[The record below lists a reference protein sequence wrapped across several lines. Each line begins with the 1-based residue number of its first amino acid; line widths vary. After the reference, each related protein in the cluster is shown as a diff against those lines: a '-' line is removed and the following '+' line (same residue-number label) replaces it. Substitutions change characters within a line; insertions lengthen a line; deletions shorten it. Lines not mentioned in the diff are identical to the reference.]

1 LHDEGTDMCYFS
13 LPFKLLK
20 LTQPILYCIF
30 YSDRAIVS
38 MEALCSPPLCEVP
51 MPKPSP
57 FIHNI
62 VATAQILT
70 SAPLQLDR
78 LKQIF
83 RFSSFNRRKF
93 AAVTLRLVRPNCTIL
108 LFTSGKLVITG
119 SKSSSEAL
127 LSAYRIRQLLR
138 SACIGQRFEIIGFE
152 IQNVV
157 SHCELKVSDSEIL
170 DIEALYERYH
180 IYSTYQSHVFPGLIF
195 RHPNLK
201 VVALMFFSGK
211 VVLTGAKSLKDIDDG
226 WDVIFTLLKPYVVK
240 RQ

>member
-1 LHDEGTDMCYFS
+1 MDSDTYSSRCSVDVPATTS
-13 LPFKLLK
+13 SDVAA
-20 LTQPILYCIF
+20 CI
-30 YSDRAIVS
+30 
-38 MEALCSPPLCEVP
+38 EPCKPL
-51 MPKPSP
+51 P

-62 VATAQILT
+62 VATAQIQT
-70 SAPLQLDR
+70 STPLQLDR

-119 SKSSSEAL
+119 SKSFSEAL
-127 LSAYRIRQLLR
+127 LSAYRIRNLLR
-138 SACIGQRFEIIGFE
+138 KTCIGQQFVITGFE

-157 SHCELKVSDSEIL
+157 SHCELVVKEGEIL

-180 IYSTYQSHVFPGLIF
+180 IYSTYQSHIFPGLIF
-195 RHPNLK
+195 RYPNLK

-211 VVLTGAKSLKDIDDG
+211 VVLTGAKSLNDIDEG
-226 WDVIFTLLKPYVVK
+226 WDVIFSLLKSYVVK

>member
-1 LHDEGTDMCYFS
+1 MQLQDQGDGKEHKPHHKQVVPTRH
-13 LPFKLLK
+13 LLFCDYVAF
-20 LTQPILYCIF
+20 TPAIF
-30 YSDRAIVS
+30 VAAQMAEDRAK
-38 MEALCSPPLCEVP
+38 PL
-51 MPKPSP
+51 P

-62 VATAQILT
+62 VATAQIDI
-70 SAPLQLDR
+70 SSPLQLDR

-93 AAVTLRLVRPNCTIL
+93 AAVTLRLMHPNSTIL

-119 SKSSSEAL
+119 TKSASEAL
-127 LSAYRIRQLLR
+127 LSAYKVRRLLR
-138 SACIGQRFEIIGFE
+138 EACVGQRFAVSGFE

-157 SHCELKVSDSEIL
+157 SHCELDVKDGEIL

-180 IYSTYQSHVFPGLIF
+180 IYSTYQSHIFPGLIF
-195 RHPNLK
+195 RYPHLR

-211 VVLTGAKSLKDIDDG
+211 VVLTGARSLDDIQAG
-226 WDVIFTLLKPYVVK
+226 WDVIFALVLPYVVR

>member
-1 LHDEGTDMCYFS
+1 MTD
-13 LPFKLLK
+13 
-20 LTQPILYCIF
+20 
-30 YSDRAIVS
+30 
-38 MEALCSPPLCEVP
+38 
-51 MPKPSP
+51 PKPVP

-62 VATAQILT
+62 VATAQIEI

-127 LSAYRIRQLLR
+127 LSAYRIRRLLR
-138 SACIGQRFEIIGFE
+138 QTCTGQRFSVTGFE

-157 SHCELKVSDSEIL
+157 SHCELTVRDGEIL

-180 IYSTYQSHVFPGLIF
+180 IYSTYQPHIFPGLIF
-195 RHPNLK
+195 RYPNLK
-201 VVALMFFSGK
+201 VVALVFFSGK
-211 VVLTGAKSLKDIDDG
+211 VVLTGAKSLEDIEHG
-226 WDVIFTLLKPYVVK
+226 WDTIYALVRSYVVR

>member
-1 LHDEGTDMCYFS
+1 
-13 LPFKLLK
+13 
-20 LTQPILYCIF
+20 
-30 YSDRAIVS
+30 
-38 MEALCSPPLCEVP
+38 MEEEEEP
-51 MPKPSP
+51 PKPIP

-62 VATAQILT
+62 VATAQIDT
-70 SAPLQLDR
+70 RSPLQLDR

-119 SKSSSEAL
+119 SKSSAEAL
-127 LSAYRIRQLLR
+127 LAVYRIRRLLR
-138 SACIGQRFEIIGFE
+138 EACVGQQFLTTSFE

-157 SHCELKVSDSEIL
+157 SHCELTVEDGEIL
-170 DIEALYERYH
+170 DIEALYERHH
-180 IYSTYQSHVFPGLIF
+180 IYSTYQPHIFPGLIF
-195 RHPNLK
+195 RYPSLK

-211 VVLTGAKSLKDIDDG
+211 VVLTGARSLDDIDHG
-226 WDVIFTLLKPYVVK
+226 WDVIYGLVKAYVVR

>member
-1 LHDEGTDMCYFS
+1 M
-13 LPFKLLK
+13 
-20 LTQPILYCIF
+20 
-30 YSDRAIVS
+30 
-38 MEALCSPPLCEVP
+38 
-51 MPKPSP
+51 KPVP

-62 VATAQILT
+62 VATAQIDT
-70 SAPLQLDR
+70 PTPLQLDR

-119 SKSSSEAL
+119 SKSAAEAL
-127 LSAYRIRQLLR
+127 LSVYRVRSLLR
-138 SACIGQRFEIIGFE
+138 EACVGQRFLATGFE

-157 SHCELKVSDSEIL
+157 SHCELKVEDGEIL
-170 DIEALYERYH
+170 DIEAIYERHH
-180 IYSTYQSHVFPGLIF
+180 IYSTYQSHIFPGLIF
-195 RHPNLK
+195 RYPNLK

-211 VVLTGAKSLKDIDDG
+211 VVLTGARSLKDIEEG
-226 WDVIFTLLKPYVVK
+226 WDVIFALVKQYVVK

>member
-1 LHDEGTDMCYFS
+1 M
-13 LPFKLLK
+13 
-20 LTQPILYCIF
+20 
-30 YSDRAIVS
+30 SDYH
-38 MEALCSPPLCEVP
+38 MTT
-51 MPKPSP
+51 PKPIP

-62 VATAQILT
+62 VATAQIEI
-70 SAPLQLDR
+70 SAPLHLDR

-127 LSAYRIRQLLR
+127 LSAYRIRRILR
-138 SACIGQRFEIIGFE
+138 QTCTGQRFSVTGFE

-157 SHCELKVSDSEIL
+157 SHCELNVHDGEIL

-180 IYSTYQSHVFPGLIF
+180 IYSTYQPHIFPGLIF
-195 RHPNLK
+195 RYPNLK
-201 VVALMFFSGK
+201 VVALVFFSGK
-211 VVLTGAKSLKDIDDG
+211 VVLTGAKSLEDIENG
-226 WDVIFTLLKPYVVK
+226 WDVIYALVRSYVVK

>member
-1 LHDEGTDMCYFS
+1 MNH
-13 LPFKLLK
+13 
-20 LTQPILYCIF
+20 
-30 YSDRAIVS
+30 
-38 MEALCSPPLCEVP
+38 
-51 MPKPSP
+51 P

-62 VATAQILT
+62 VATAQIQI

-93 AAVTLRLVRPNCTIL
+93 AAVTLRLVNPNCTIL

-127 LSAYRIRQLLR
+127 LSAYYVRNLLR
-138 SACIGQRFEIIGFE
+138 RACVGQQFAVTAFN

-157 SHCELKVSDSEIL
+157 SRCELQVKEDEIL
-170 DIEALYERYH
+170 DIEALYERFHVYC
-180 IYSTYQSHVFPGLIF
+180 TYQSHIFPGLIF
-195 RHPNLK
+195 RYPGLR
-201 VVALMFFSGK
+201 VVALVFFSGN
-211 VVLTGAKSLKDIDDG
+211 VVLTGARSLVDIEEG
-226 WDVIFTLLKPYVVK
+226 WEVVFGLLKPYVVK

>member
-1 LHDEGTDMCYFS
+1 MSEVECATVDST
-13 LPFKLLK
+13 FK
-20 LTQPILYCIF
+20 PI
-30 YSDRAIVS
+30 
-38 MEALCSPPLCEVP
+38 
-51 MPKPSP
+51 P

-62 VATAQILT
+62 VATAQIQT
-70 SAPLQLDR
+70 STPLHLDR

-119 SKSSSEAL
+119 SKSFSEAL
-127 LSAYRIRQLLR
+127 LSAYRIRGLLR
-138 SACIGQRFEIIGFE
+138 RTCVGQQFAIAGFE

-157 SHCELKVSDSEIL
+157 SHCELAVGEGEIL

-180 IYSTYQSHVFPGLIF
+180 IYSTYQSHIFPGLIF
-195 RHPNLK
+195 RYPNLK

-211 VVLTGAKSLKDIDDG
+211 VVLTGAKSLDDIEEG
-226 WDVIFTLLKPYVVK
+226 WDVIFALLKSYVVK

>member
-1 LHDEGTDMCYFS
+1 MMAAAT
-13 LPFKLLK
+13 K
-20 LTQPILYCIF
+20 
-30 YSDRAIVS
+30 
-38 MEALCSPPLCEVP
+38 PL
-51 MPKPSP
+51 P

-62 VATAQILT
+62 VATAQIEIST
-70 SAPLQLDR
+70 PLQLDR

-127 LSAYRIRQLLR
+127 LSAYRVRHLLQQ
-138 SACIGQRFEIIGFE
+138 ACTGQRFAVTGFD

-157 SHCELKVSDSEIL
+157 SHCELEVRDGEIL
-170 DIEALYERYH
+170 DIEAVYERYH
-180 IYSTYQSHVFPGLIF
+180 IYSTYQSHIFPGLIF
-195 RHPNLK
+195 RYPKLR

-211 VVLTGAKSLKDIDDG
+211 VVLTGAKSLGDIEEG
-226 WDVIFTLLKPYVVK
+226 WNVIFSLVKAYVVR

>member
-1 LHDEGTDMCYFS
+1 
-13 LPFKLLK
+13 
-20 LTQPILYCIF
+20 
-30 YSDRAIVS
+30 
-38 MEALCSPPLCEVP
+38 ME
-51 MPKPSP
+51 KPVP

-62 VATAQILT
+62 VATAQIET

-93 AAVTLRLVRPNCTIL
+93 AAVTLRLLRPNCTIL

-119 SKSSSEAL
+119 SKSWSEAL
-127 LSAYRIRQLLR
+127 LSVFRVRHLLR
-138 SACIGQRFEIIGFE
+138 RACVGQRFTVTGFN

-157 SHCELKVSDSEIL
+157 SHCEMPVRDGEIL
-170 DIEALYERYH
+170 DIEALYERHH
-180 IYSTYQSHVFPGLIF
+180 IYSTYQSHIFPGLIF
-195 RHPNLK
+195 RYPNLK

-211 VVLTGAKSLKDIDDG
+211 VVLTGARSLEDIEAG
-226 WDVIFTLLKPYVVK
+226 WDVIFGLIKPYVVR

>member
-1 LHDEGTDMCYFS
+1 MEGVEADEGAAV
-13 LPFKLLK
+13 LV
-20 LTQPILYCIF
+20 
-30 YSDRAIVS
+30 RAVVDGGKGK
-38 MEALCSPPLCEVP
+38 PL
-51 MPKPSP
+51 P

-62 VATAQILT
+62 VATAQIQT

-127 LSAYRIRQLLR
+127 LSAYRIRHLLR
-138 SACIGQRFEIIGFE
+138 RVCIGQRFEIVGFE

-157 SHCELKVSDSEIL
+157 SHCELQVDEGEIL

-180 IYSTYQSHVFPGLIF
+180 VYSTYQSHIFPGLIF
-195 RHPNLK
+195 RYPNLR

-211 VVLTGAKSLKDIDDG
+211 VVLTGAKSLRDIDEG
-226 WDVIFTLLKPYVVK
+226 WDVIYSLLRPYVV
-240 RQ
+240 RRR

>member
-1 LHDEGTDMCYFS
+1 M
-13 LPFKLLK
+13 
-20 LTQPILYCIF
+20 
-30 YSDRAIVS
+30 SDCH
-38 MEALCSPPLCEVP
+38 MTT
-51 MPKPSP
+51 PKPIP

-62 VATAQILT
+62 VATAQIEI
-70 SAPLQLDR
+70 SAPLHLDR

-127 LSAYRIRQLLR
+127 LSAYRIRRILR
-138 SACIGQRFEIIGFE
+138 QTCTGQWFSVTGFE

-157 SHCELKVSDSEIL
+157 SHCELNVHDGEIL

-180 IYSTYQSHVFPGLIF
+180 IYSTYQPHIFPGLIF
-195 RHPNLK
+195 RYPNLK
-201 VVALMFFSGK
+201 VVALVFFSGK
-211 VVLTGAKSLKDIDDG
+211 VVLTGAKSLEDIENG
-226 WDVIFTLLKPYVVK
+226 WDVIYALVRSYVVK

>member
-1 LHDEGTDMCYFS
+1 MAYVLRGGSVCFVVAMEGADAVVAGDA
-13 LPFKLLK
+13 PFK
-20 LTQPILYCIF
+20 P
-30 YSDRAIVS
+30 V
-38 MEALCSPPLCEVP
+38 
-51 MPKPSP
+51 P

-62 VATAQILT
+62 VATAQIQT
-70 SAPLQLDR
+70 STPLQLDR

-119 SKSSSEAL
+119 SKSFSEAL
-127 LSAYRIRQLLR
+127 LSAFRIRSLLR
-138 SACIGQRFEIIGFE
+138 RTCIGQQFAITGFE

-157 SHCELKVSDSEIL
+157 SHCELAVGEGEIL
-170 DIEALYERYH
+170 DIEALYERHH
-180 IYSTYQSHVFPGLIF
+180 IYSTYQSHIFPGLIF
-195 RHPNLK
+195 RYPSLK

-211 VVLTGAKSLKDIDDG
+211 VVLTGAKSLTDIDEG
-226 WDVIFTLLKPYVVK
+226 WDVIFSLLRPYVVK

>member
-1 LHDEGTDMCYFS
+1 MVM
-13 LPFKLLK
+13 K
-20 LTQPILYCIF
+20 
-30 YSDRAIVS
+30 
-38 MEALCSPPLCEVP
+38 PL
-51 MPKPSP
+51 P

-62 VATAQILT
+62 VATAQIST
-70 SAPLQLDR
+70 STPLQLDR

-127 LSAYRIRQLLR
+127 LSAYRIRRLLQR
-138 SACIGQRFEIIGFE
+138 ACVGQQFAVSGFD

-157 SHCELKVSDSEIL
+157 SHCELEVADGEIL

-180 IYSTYQSHVFPGLIF
+180 IFSTYQSHIFPGLIF
-195 RHPNLK
+195 RYPNLR

-211 VVLTGAKSLKDIDDG
+211 VVLTGARSLEDIDKG
-226 WDVIFTLLKPYVVK
+226 WDVIYALVKAYVVR

>member
-1 LHDEGTDMCYFS
+1 MA
-13 LPFKLLK
+13 K
-20 LTQPILYCIF
+20 PI
-30 YSDRAIVS
+30 
-38 MEALCSPPLCEVP
+38 
-51 MPKPSP
+51 P

-62 VATAQILT
+62 VATAQIDT
-70 SAPLQLDR
+70 PTPLQLDR

-119 SKSSSEAL
+119 SKSSAEAL
-127 LSAYRIRQLLR
+127 LSVYRVRQLLR
-138 SACIGQRFEIIGFE
+138 EACVGQRFLTTGFE

-157 SHCELKVSDSEIL
+157 SHCELTVQDGEIL
-170 DIEALYERYH
+170 DIEAIYERHH
-180 IYSTYQSHVFPGLIF
+180 IYSTYQSHIFPGLIF
-195 RHPNLK
+195 RYPNLK

-211 VVLTGAKSLKDIDDG
+211 VVLTGARSLQDINDG
-226 WDVIFTLLKPYVVK
+226 WEVIFALVKPYVVQ

>member
-1 LHDEGTDMCYFS
+1 MLR
-13 LPFKLLK
+13 
-20 LTQPILYCIF
+20 
-30 YSDRAIVS
+30 YSDA
-38 MEALCSPPLCEVP
+38 E
-51 MPKPSP
+51 MPEPGESDDVFKPIP

-62 VATAQILT
+62 VATAQIQT
-70 SAPLQLDR
+70 SAPLHLDR

-119 SKSSSEAL
+119 SKSFSEAL
-127 LSAYRIRQLLR
+127 LSAYRIRALLR
-138 SACIGQRFEIIGFE
+138 RTCVGQQFTITGFE

-157 SHCELKVSDSEIL
+157 SHCELVVGEGEIL
-170 DIEALYERYH
+170 YIEALYERYH
-180 IYSTYQSHVFPGLIF
+180 IYSTYQSHIFPGLIF
-195 RHPNLK
+195 RYPNLK

-211 VVLTGAKSLKDIDDG
+211 VVLTGAKSLNDIDEG
-226 WDVIFTLLKPYVVK
+226 WDVIFSLLKSYVVK

>member
-1 LHDEGTDMCYFS
+1 MTD
-13 LPFKLLK
+13 
-20 LTQPILYCIF
+20 
-30 YSDRAIVS
+30 
-38 MEALCSPPLCEVP
+38 
-51 MPKPSP
+51 PKPVP

-62 VATAQILT
+62 VATAQIEI

-127 LSAYRIRQLLR
+127 LSAYRIRRLL
-138 SACIGQRFEIIGFE
+138 CQTCTGQRFSVTGFE

-157 SHCELKVSDSEIL
+157 SHCELTVRDGEIL

-180 IYSTYQSHVFPGLIF
+180 IYSTYQPHIFPGLIF
-195 RHPNLK
+195 RYPNLK
-201 VVALMFFSGK
+201 VVALVFFSGK
-211 VVLTGAKSLKDIDDG
+211 VVLTGAKSLEDIEHG
-226 WDVIFTLLKPYVVK
+226 WDTIYALVRSYVVK

>member
-1 LHDEGTDMCYFS
+1 MDTPSSSSVDS
-13 LPFKLLK
+13 FK
-20 LTQPILYCIF
+20 PI
-30 YSDRAIVS
+30 
-38 MEALCSPPLCEVP
+38 
-51 MPKPSP
+51 P

-62 VATAQILT
+62 VATAQIQT
-70 SAPLQLDR
+70 SAQLQLDR

-127 LSAYRIRQLLR
+127 LSAYRIRCLLR
-138 SACIGQRFEIIGFE
+138 RTCIGQQFSITGFE

-157 SHCELKVSDSEIL
+157 SHCELAVGENEIL

-180 IYSTYQSHVFPGLIF
+180 IYSTYQSHIFPGLIF
-195 RHPNLK
+195 RYPNLK

-211 VVLTGAKSLKDIDDG
+211 VVLTGAKSLADIDEG
-226 WDVIFTLLKPYVVK
+226 WDVIFSLLKSYVVK

>member
-1 LHDEGTDMCYFS
+1 MLQTRCTRMD
-13 LPFKLLK
+13 
-20 LTQPILYCIF
+20 
-30 YSDRAIVS
+30 
-38 MEALCSPPLCEVP
+38 PPS
-51 MPKPSP
+51 KPLP

-62 VATAQILT
+62 VATAQIET
-70 SAPLQLDR
+70 SAPLHLDR

-119 SKSSSEAL
+119 SKSSSEAM
-127 LSAYRIRQLLR
+127 LSAYRVRQLLR
-138 SACIGQRFEIIGFE
+138 QACTGQRFAVTGFD

-157 SHCELKVSDSEIL
+157 SHCELDVRDGEIL

-180 IYSTYQSHVFPGLIF
+180 IYSTYQSHIFPGLIF
-195 RHPNLK
+195 RYPNLK

-211 VVLTGAKSLKDIDDG
+211 VVLTGAKSLADIDEG
-226 WDVIFTLLKPYVVK
+226 WEVIFALVKSYVVR

>member
-1 LHDEGTDMCYFS
+1 MVESNDTPTSSDETE
-13 LPFKLLK
+13 K
-20 LTQPILYCIF
+20 
-30 YSDRAIVS
+30 
-38 MEALCSPPLCEVP
+38 
-51 MPKPSP
+51 PKPVP

-62 VATAQILT
+62 VATAQIKT
-70 SAPLQLDR
+70 STSLQLDR

-127 LSAYRIRQLLR
+127 LSAYRIRGLLR
-138 SACIGQRFEIIGFE
+138 RACIGQRFDLIGFE

-157 SHCELKVSDSEIL
+157 SHCELVVKEGEIL

-180 IYSTYQSHVFPGLIF
+180 IYSTYQSHIFPGLIF
-195 RHPNLK
+195 RYPNLR

-211 VVLTGAKSLKDIDDG
+211 VVLTGAKSLDDIDEG
-226 WDVIFTLLKPYVVK
+226 WDVIYALLKSYVVK